1 LPFKLLFF
9 NLQTIIEVLVAFTEN
24 ALLLLLRNI
33 LWSTLLIFPFLF
45 KTLGTQF
52 APPQYFYLQSQLV
65 TSKILIHL
73 TNKNINYNS
82 LQLCFYK
89 KEYFVGFE

>member
-52 APPQYFYLQSQLV
+52 APPPIFLFTKPISYQQNFNTL
-65 TSKILIHL
+65 
-73 TNKNINYNS
+73 NKQKYK
-82 LQLCFYK
+82 LQLFTTMLL
-89 KEYFVGFE
+89 

>member
-52 APPQYFYLQSQLV
+52 APPIFLFTKPVSYQQKFN
-65 TSKILIHL
+65 TL
-73 TNKNINYNS
+73 TKQKK
-82 LQLCFYK
+82 LQLFATMLL
-89 KEYFVGFE
+89 

>member
-52 APPQYFYLQSQLV
+52 APP
-65 TSKILIHL
+65 
-73 TNKNINYNS
+73 NI
-82 LQLCFYK
+82 FIYK
-89 KEYFVGFE
+89 AN